1 MRNIIMAF
9 ILGTAFTNS
18 LLSGVES
25 VNDGGV
31 SWVFLLIVFPLAAL
45 AGLVALLLE
54 HRKKRAPAES
64 RRPDSP
70 NTDQQPEQPR

>member
-9 ILGTAFTNS
+9 ILGTAFANC
-18 LLSGVES
+18 LLMGAES

-31 SWVFLLIVFPLAAL
+31 SWVFLLIVFPLASL
-45 AGLVALLLE
+45 AGLVSLLLE
-54 HRKKRAPAES
+54 HRKRAPAES
-64 RRPDSP
+64 RRPDSH